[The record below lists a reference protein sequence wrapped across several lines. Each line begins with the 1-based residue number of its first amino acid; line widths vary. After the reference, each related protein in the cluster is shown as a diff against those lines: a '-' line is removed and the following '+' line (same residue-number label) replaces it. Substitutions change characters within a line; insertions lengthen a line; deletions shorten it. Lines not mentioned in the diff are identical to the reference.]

1 MSALKSLFGG
11 KTPKPQPTVRQPDEQ
26 DPAAI
31 EARRRK
37 QAELVSGKGRA
48 STDLTGT
55 YASDRLGV

>member
-1 MSALKSLFGG
+1 MAPLGKLFGS
-11 KTPKPQPTVRQPDEQ
+11 TPKPQPVVRMPDEN

-31 EARRRK
+31 EAQRK
-37 QAELVSGKGRA
+37 QRADLVQGKGRA